1 MHIIYHSSKEDF
13 MPKKGGKSIN
23 FDVMVKFFMRHYDI
37 PTKKDLAYLM
47 TKIDRLE
54 TLIKSKSAPGKS
66 KRSAK
71 AAPKSK
77 GFGPTSSLTASDMV
91 MGIIK
96 KSKQG
101 ADFAGIQAETGFGEK
116 KLRNIIFRL
125 NQTKKIKRKTRGV
138 YIVS

>member
-1 MHIIYHSSKEDF
+1 
-13 MPKKGGKSIN
+13 MPKKGGKSIS

-37 PTKKDLAYLM
+37 PTKKDIAGLM

-54 TLIKSKSAPGKS
+54 TLIKSKSAPVKS

-71 AAPKSK
+71 AAPKRK

-91 MGIIK
+91 MGVIK
-96 KSKQG
+96 KSRQG
-101 ADFAGIQAETGFGEK
+101 ADFAEIQTETGFREK

-125 NQTKKIKRKTRGV
+125 NQIKKIKRKSRGV
-138 YIVS
+138 YMVS

>member
-1 MHIIYHSSKEDF
+1 
-13 MPKKGGKSIN
+13 MPTKKKGKSIS

-37 PTKKDLAYLM
+37 PTKKDLAGLM

-54 TLIKSKSAPGKS
+54 TLIKSKSAPSKS
-66 KRSAK
+66 KRSDK
-71 AAPKSK
+71 AAPKRKES
-77 GFGPTSSLTASDMV
+77 GFTSSLTASDMV
-91 MGIIK
+91 MEVIK
-96 KSKQG
+96 KSRQG

-125 NQTKKIKRKTRGV
+125 NQIKKIKRKSRGV

>member
-1 MHIIYHSSKEDF
+1 MA
-13 MPKKGGKSIN
+13 KKRGKSVS
-23 FDVMVKFFMRHYDI
+23 FDAMVKFFMRHYDI
-37 PTKKDLAYLM
+37 PTKKDVAGLM

-71 AAPKSK
+71 AAPKI
-77 GFGPTSSLTASDMV
+77 GQTSSLTSSDMV
-91 MGIIK
+91 MGVIK
-96 KSKQG
+96 KSRQG

-125 NQTKKIKRKTRGV
+125 NQMKKD
-138 YIVS
+138 

>member
-1 MHIIYHSSKEDF
+1 MAK
-13 MPKKGGKSIN
+13 KKGKSVS
-23 FDVMVKFFMRHYDI
+23 FDAMVKFFMRHYDI
-37 PTKKDLAYLM
+37 PTKKDVDGLM

-71 AAPKSK
+71 AAPNKRK
-77 GFGPTSSLTASDMV
+77 GFDPASSLTASDMV
-91 MGIIK
+91 MGVIK
-96 KSKQG
+96 KSRQG

-125 NQTKKIKRKTRGV
+125 NQMKKIKRKSRGV

>member
-1 MHIIYHSSKEDF
+1 MV
-13 MPKKGGKSIN
+13 KKKGKSIS
-23 FDVMVKFFMRHYDI
+23 FDVMVKFFLRHYDI
-37 PTKKDLAYLM
+37 PTKKDLTGLM

-54 TLIKSKSAPGKS
+54 TLIKSKSVPGKS

-71 AAPKSK
+71 SAPKIK
-77 GFGPTSSLTASDMV
+77 EFGPASSLTASDMV

-96 KSKQG
+96 KSRQG

-125 NQTKKIKRKTRGV
+125 NQMKKIKRKSRGV
-138 YIVS
+138 YMVS

>member
-1 MHIIYHSSKEDF
+1 MHIIYHSPKEDF
-13 MPKKGGKSIN
+13 MPKKGGKSVS
-23 FDVMVKFFMRHYDI
+23 FDAMVKFFMRHYDI
-37 PTKKDLAYLM
+37 PTKKDVAGLM

-71 AAPKSK
+71 TTPKRK
-77 GFGPTSSLTASDMV
+77 GFGPASSLTASDMV
-91 MGIIK
+91 IGIIK

-125 NQTKKIKRKTRGV
+125 DQTKKIKRKSRGV

>member
-1 MHIIYHSSKEDF
+1 
-13 MPKKGGKSIN
+13 MPKKKGKSVS
-23 FDVMVKFFMRHYDI
+23 FDAMVKFFMQHYDI
-37 PTKKDLAYLM
+37 PTKKDVTGLM

-71 AAPKSK
+71 AAPKI
-77 GFGPTSSLTASDMV
+77 GQTSSLTASDMV
-91 MGIIK
+91 MGVIK
-96 KSKQG
+96 KSRQG

-125 NQTKKIKRKTRGV
+125 NQMKKIKRKSRGV

>member
-1 MHIIYHSSKEDF
+1 